1 MNPMKVF
8 FFYDSKFVPLR
19 DYMVASM
26 EASQPASAF
35 QLQEDILDDLKGNNR
50 AGGGMPTY
58 LYKSAKICKA
68 LDEVDKDEVFLFT
81 DVDVQYF
88 QPIHQIVEDCMVNG
102 TDIIFQK
109 EFEDIGVNIG
119 FMAMRNTLACRGF
132 WDYVHAEISRTQA
145 LDQRVVNNSL
155 YSGHA
160 RGEFGLRW
168 DRWPSKIWASSMAF
182 SGPLPEAIAVHHAN
196 FLIDK
201 APSADPMPKLE
212 QLKQLASE
220 LHERKEQVQATATV
234 RPWATFMEAARGCQA
249 MLDYRSR
256 HFGERRP
263 GPEWSMLAEGH
274 VARPGG
280 YSEKAAKKRAKE
292 TMAPDGA
299 DG

>member
-1 MNPMKVF
+1 MKVF

-26 EASQPASAF
+26 EASGAASAF
-35 QLQEDILDDLKGNNR
+35 ELQEDLLDDLKGNNR

-58 LYKSAKICKA
+58 LYKSAKIRKA

-88 QPIHQIVEDCMVNG
+88 QPIHHIVEACMVNG

-119 FMAMRNTLACRGF
+119 FMAMRNTSACRGF

-160 RGEFGLRW
+160 LDAFGLRW
-168 DRWPSKIWASSMAF
+168 ERWPSEIWASSMAF
-182 SGPLPEAIAVHHAN
+182 SGPLPEALAVHHAN

-220 LHERKEQVQATATV
+220 LHHQKAPETAATAIKT
-234 RPWATFMEAARGCQA
+234 PWATFMEAARGCQA

-256 HFGERRP
+256 HFGDRRP
-263 GPEWSMLAEGH
+263 GPEWSTLSEGH

-292 TMAPDGA
+292 SMAPADSTDG
-299 DG
+299 